1 MGKLVECANSRF
13 EAPYEVPQSVESRY
27 RCYHRIDALPSSAQE
42 QLEKRLD
49 QLETKIEG
57 LRSSPKMKMTT
68 DIPSS
73 LVTPDKVE
81 TPIGTLK
88 FTDGF
93 PDKATVEKVYDN
105 LDFQRGVQAYLAALP
120 AVSIAA
126 FRKSY
131 ADIGP
136 VNQTVLISEQL
147 LDAKSLFLTANTTT
161 PYTVLYLDTTG
172 GPLVLEIPPE
182 VLGPMDDAWFRWVT
196 DVGITGPDK
205 GKGGKYLLL
214 PPGYTGPIP
223 DGYFVSRSR
232 TVGNLLFFRTFL
244 KDGDPKPGVD
254 SVKKNLR
261 IYPLSQAANPPE
273 TKFINISGKAFSTIG
288 PSDYSAFELV
298 NRVTQN
304 EPIDALDANTL
315 GLFAAIGIEKGKP
328 FAPDDRMKKIL
339 TDAAAVG
346 DATARSITYRNRIKE
361 AYFYPNSAW
370 MTAFIGGSYQF
381 EENGA
386 TLLDAK
392 SMFFFYATGITPAM
406 TLKMVGEGSQYAAAF
421 VDARGEPLDGSKT
434 YSLHMPTNIP
444 AKDFWS
450 FTLYDNQTRSMLQT
464 DQQSPAVGG
473 LTKGLIVNP
482 DGSVDV
488 YFGPKAP
495 AGKEANWV
503 QTIPGKGWSTLLRL
517 YGPLEPWFNKTWR
530 PGEIEPM

>member
-1 MGKLVECANSRF
+1 MNGR
-13 EAPYEVPQSVESRY
+13 
-27 RCYHRIDALPSSAQE
+27 DALKFGAVTWLMLSSGAMAIAQA
-42 QLEKRLD
+42 
-49 QLETKIEG
+49 
-57 LRSSPKMKMTT
+57 PKMKMTT
-68 DIPSS
+68 DIPPS
-73 LVTPDKVE
+73 LVTPNTVE
-81 TPIGTLK
+81 TRIGTLN

-93 PDKATVEKVYDN
+93 PDEATAAKVYDN

-120 AVSIAA
+120 AVSVEA
-126 FRKSY
+126 FRKAY
-131 ADIGP
+131 ADFGP

-161 PYTVLYLDTTG
+161 PYTVLYLSATD
-172 GPLVLEIPPE
+172 GPLVVEVPPE
-182 VLGPMDDAWFRWVT
+182 VLGPIDDAWFRWVS

-214 PPGYTGPIP
+214 PPGYTGAVPE
-223 DGYFVSRSR
+223 GYFVVRSR
-232 TVGNLLFFRTFL
+232 TIGNLLFFRTFL

-254 SVKKNLR
+254 GVKKILKV
-261 IYPLSQAANPPE
+261 YSLSRAADPPRM
-273 TKFINISGKAFSTIG
+273 KFVDISGKAFNTIG
-288 PSDYSAFELV
+288 PGDYSLFEFV
-298 NRVTQN
+298 NRVIQD
-304 EPIDALDANTL
+304 EPVDALDPDTL

-328 FAPDDRMKKIL
+328 FAPDDRLKKIL

-346 DATARSITYRNRIKE
+346 DATARSLAYRNRMKE

-370 MTAFIGGSYQF
+370 MTPFVGGSYKF

-386 TLLDAK
+386 VNLDAK
-392 SMFFFYATGITPAM
+392 SMFFFYATGVTPAM
-406 TLKMVGEGSQYAAAF
+406 TMKMVGQGSQYAGAF
-421 VDARGEPLDGSKT
+421 VDAKGNPLDGSKT
-434 YSLHMPTNIP
+434 YSLHMPPNIP

-464 DQQSPAVGG
+464 DQQSPAIGS
-473 LTKGLIVNP
+473 LTKGLLVNA

-495 AGKEANWV
+495 PGKEANWV
-503 QTIPGKGWSTLLRL
+503 QTIPGKGWNTLLRL